1 MVLGPVMRLVNR
13 SSTIGAPL
21 VMSAVAVMRNE

>member
-1 MVLGPVMRLVNR
+1 VMKLVNR

>member
-1 MVLGPVMRLVNR
+1 MVLGPVIRLVNP
-13 SSTIGAPL
+13 SSTVGAPI